1 MDKYLELCCELNDVL
16 YESKIKLDRF
26 DPYQYKIDK
35 VMAKYQGILRE
46 LSEREQPEQIKKILA
61 ELGERSRK

>member
-35 VMAKYQGILRE
+35 VMAKYQESSLRE
-46 LSEREQPEQIKKILA
+46 NSLSRL
-61 ELGERSRK
+61 RRY